1 MDDYGV
7 ENNEPFDN
15 LVEKFSVLHL
25 YLFRKVVLGL
35 ILVNMSAIRAVS
47 KSLGFDVSMEVSDRD
62 VWNWEIREKIPVY
75 HAQVE
80 RKR

>member
-1 MDDYGV
+1 MSNYGV
-7 ENNEPFDN
+7 KDNEPFDN

-25 YLFRKVVLGL
+25 YLMRKSVLGL
-35 ILVNMSAIRAVS
+35 IRVNMSAIRAVS
-47 KSLGFDVSMEVSDRD
+47 KLFGFNLSMEVSDRD
-62 VWNWEIREKIPVY
+62 VWVWEVREKIPVY